1 MATESDLRE
10 QLATCTR
17 ILAMEGLLGMFG
29 HISAYLPEQQRVLI
43 CPGAGSDKARVQPA
57 DLLVLDLEGNL
68 LEGNLREGTVH
79 VPVEWPIHTALHAA
93 RPDALAVAHLHA
105 HYTTQFAIA
114 RREFRPVTL
123 QATLFG
129 AGMPLWMEPNLVTTL
144 DEGRRLANLI
154 GDKRGALLR
163 GHGCALAAG
172 TVEEML
178 YASLVL
184 EDSCHKAVEAAAL
197 GELMTFSP
205 EECQIFGT
213 PEGVRGRA
221 RLMWTYFTRLEE
233 RWDRQPGTGIGP
245 LA

>member
-29 HISAYLPEQQRVLI
+29 HVSAYLPEARRVLI

-57 DLLVLDLEGNL
+57 DLLVLDLEGQVV
-68 LEGNLREGTVH
+68 EGAGH

-105 HYTTQFAIA
+105 HYITQFAIA

-129 AGMPLWMEPNLVTTL
+129 AGLPLWTEPNLVTTP
-144 DEGRRLANLI
+144 DAGRRLAALI
-154 GDKRGALLR
+154 GDHRGALLR
-163 GHGCALAAG
+163 GHGCAIAAR

-205 EECQIFGT
+205 EECQIFAT
-213 PEGVRGRA
+213 EEGVHRRA
-221 RLMWTYFTRLEE
+221 HLMWTYFSRLEE

>member
-29 HISAYLPEQQRVLI
+29 HISAYLPESGRVLI
-43 CPGAGSDKARVQPA
+43 CPGAGSDKANVQSG
-57 DLLVLDLEGNL
+57 DLLVLDLDGQV
-68 LEGNLREGTVH
+68 LEGAGH
-79 VPVEWPIHTALHAA
+79 VPAEWPIHTALHAA
-93 RPDALAVAHLHA
+93 RADALAVAHLHA

-129 AGMPLWMEPNLVTTL
+129 EGLPLWREPNLVTTP
-144 DEGRRLANLI
+144 EQGRQLAALI
-154 GDKRGALLR
+154 GDKRGALMR
-163 GHGCALAAG
+163 GHGVAIAAG
-172 TVEEML
+172 TIEEML
-178 YASLVL
+178 YASLTL

-197 GELMTFSP
+197 GELSTFSP
-205 EECQIFGT
+205 EECRGFAT
-213 PEGVRGRA
+213 AEGVRGRA
-221 RLMWTYFTRLEE
+221 QLMWAYFTRIEA
-233 RWDRQPGTGIGP
+233 RWDRQPGTSAGP